1 MKMLF
6 AVIDIETTGG
16 NANNNKIIEIAVVIH
31 DGQKVIK
38 SWESLINPETYIP
51 SGITELTGITQS
63 MVADAPKFFE
73 IAKEL
78 IEITE
83 DTIFVAHNVRFD
95 YSFIKSAFSDLGYTF
110 TRKQLCTIQLTKKIF
125 PSLPSY
131 GLSSISENLMIP
143 NPDRHRAMGD
153 AITTARLLEKIFQ
166 EANAAEVID
175 NLVNLGIKESK
186 LPNNLSLK
194 DIQSL
199 PDTCGVYYFKNERGD
214 IIYVGKSKNIQKRVA
229 SHFSDYTEKAATLQR
244 LVYELDFEET
254 GSELAS
260 LILESYQIKSIM
272 PEINK
277 AQRAKS
283 YPFVLVCY
291 LNKKGYLCFE
301 VKQKKDLKKTKY
313 IEILSEYHKITS
325 AKNRLMAI
333 RQAFQLCDHLIE
345 GESLFGNPCFRYKIR
360 QCFGACCFAE
370 EALQYNTRAT
380 MAKLKLKKNL
390 DGSYLIVE
398 QGRSKEEKCLI
409 AIQNGQ
415 FYGYE
420 FIASEFFQDTI
431 QQWEQYIKKSP
442 ENGEINAIIS
452 KYGAKNKLETIPL
465 QMNRDHIF

>member
-1 MKMLF
+1 MLF
-6 AVIDIETTGG
+6 AVIDLETTGG

-31 DGQKVIK
+31 NGLKVIK

-63 MVADAPKFFE
+63 MVAEAPKFFE

-131 GLSSISENLMIP
+131 GLSSISENLMIS

-153 AITTARLLEKIFQ
+153 AITTARLLEKIFH

-199 PDTCGVYYFKNERGD
+199 PDTCGVYYFKNENGD

-244 LVYELDFEET
+244 LVYEIDFEET

-260 LILESYQIKSIM
+260 LILESYQIKLIM

-283 YPFVLVCY
+283 YPFVLICY

-301 VKQKKDLKKTKY
+301 VKQKKDLKKTKN
-313 IEILSEYHKITS
+313 IEILSEYHKITVS
-325 AKNRLMAI
+325 KNRLMAI
-333 RQAFQLCDHLIE
+333 RQEYQLCDHLME
-345 GESLFGNPCFRYKIR
+345 GDLLFGNPCFRYKIK
-360 QCFGACCFAE
+360 QCFGACCFVE
-370 EALQYNTRAT
+370 EAASYNERAAL
-380 MAKLKLKKNL
+380 AKLKLKKSL
-390 DGSYLIVE
+390 DGNFIIVDE
-398 QGRSKEEKCLI
+398 GRKKDEKCLI

-415 FYGYE
+415 YYGYTYIE
-420 FIASEFFQDTI
+420 ADFLQDSI
-431 QQWEQYIKKSP
+431 YQWENFIKKSP
-442 ENGEINAIIS
+442 ENGEISNIIS
-452 KYGAKNKLETIPL
+452 KYMAKNKLEIIP
-465 QMNRDHIF
+465 IK